1 MCMKTRNPGVSLSG
15 ALRRSGVVSGGRGS
29 DPGPAAAEALSLC
42 AKSVIPALFPFLA
55 VSRLLV
61 SLGFGEWISPHL
73 AGVMTPLFHQ
83 PGPAS
88 SALLLG
94 LVGGYPIGAQTAA
107 DLYRERLLTEDEATR
122 LLTFCNNS
130 NPVFLISVL
139 GVGVFGSVRAGVWLW
154 LIHLL
159 SALLVGMLFRGG
171 SSTPRQRSSP
181 SFSCRSVSLAGAF
194 VDAVKGAATSMLAV
208 CGFITLFY
216 VLAQPFAAL
225 GGYLAPA
232 LVGLMELFSL
242 TPLLPADRLGFILA
256 AALSGWGGLSVLA
269 QTAAV
274 LDGTRASPTPVS
286 RGKGFPVSA
295 FGSPSRASLQLC
307 AELTKFLSALRSEEV
322 PPEPPASHRIRW
334 QELRPSGHILL
345 SRLF

>member
-1 MCMKTRNPGVSLSG
+1 MCQVRHSSSVPLSSGIPPAGVPGVWRVDLPTP
-15 ALRRSGVVSGGRGS
+15 RRSDDAAVPPARACQQRAFAGTCWGLSHRCPDGG
-29 DPGPAAAEALSLC
+29 
-42 AKSVIPALFPFLA
+42 
-55 VSRLLV
+55 
-61 SLGFGEWISPHL
+61 GF
-73 AGVMTPLFHQ
+73 V
-83 PGPAS
+83 
-88 SALLLG
+88 
-94 LVGGYPIGAQTAA
+94 
-107 DLYRERLLTEDEATR
+107 RERLLTEDEATR

-171 SSTPRQRSSP
+171 SSAPRQRSSP

-216 VLAQPFAAL
+216 VLARPFAAL

-232 LVGLMELFSL
+232 LVGLVELFSL

-274 LDGTRASPTPVS
+274 LDGTGLPLRRCLVGKASQC
-286 RGKGFPVSA
+286 
-295 FGSPSRASLQLC
+295 L
-307 AELTKFLSALRSEEV
+307 LSALL
-322 PPEPPASHRIRW
+322 AA
-334 QELRPSGHILL
+334 LL
-345 SRLF
+345 SSYALS

>member
-1 MCMKTRNPGVSLSG
+1 M
-15 ALRRSGVVSGGRGS
+15 
-29 DPGPAAAEALSLC
+29 
-42 AKSVIPALFPFLA
+42 
-55 VSRLLV
+55 
-61 SLGFGEWISPHL
+61 
-73 AGVMTPLFHQ
+73 
-83 PGPAS
+83 
-88 SALLLG
+88 
-94 LVGGYPIGAQTAA
+94 
-107 DLYRERLLTEDEATR
+107 YRERLLTEDEATR

-232 LVGLMELFSL
+232 LVGLVELFSL

-274 LDGTRASPTPVS
+274 LDGTGLPLRRCLVGKASQC
-286 RGKGFPVSA
+286 
-295 FGSPSRASLQLC
+295 L
-307 AELTKFLSALRSEEV
+307 LSALL
-322 PPEPPASHRIRW
+322 AA
-334 QELRPSGHILL
+334 LL
-345 SRLF
+345 SSYALS